1 MRPVTEE
8 EFYAAVGP
16 LNVHPRI
23 KGQWPYTCH
32 WVYLDN
38 PHGHLFGKTVD
49 RVEGG
54 LTVTDY
60 FMNDTHPSGGDRHG
74 E

>member
-1 MRPVTEE
+1 MRQVSKG
-8 EFYAAVGP
+8 EFYAAVGK
-16 LNVHPRI
+16 LNVHPKI
-23 KGQWPYTCH
+23 VSGFPYECQWIFLNDPRG
-32 WVYLDN
+32 
-38 PHGHLFGKTVD
+38 PLFGKTVD

-60 FMNDTHPSGGDRHG
+60 FLNDTHQSGGA

>member
-1 MRPVTEE
+1 MRQVSKS
-8 EFYAAVGP
+8 EFYAAVGQ
-16 LNVHPRI
+16 LNVHPKI
-23 KGQWPYTCH
+23 VSGFPYECQWIFLNDPRG
-32 WVYLDN
+32 
-38 PHGHLFGKTVD
+38 PLFGKTVD

-60 FMNDTHPSGGDRHG
+60 FLNDTHPSGGNRHG